1 MFHFLFKKYFY
12 NNNTNLCFSNT
23 FFFYFVVNASMIGYN
38 KRMNTLEMKKINEV
52 LKENKIGIWKLDGN
66 QLCGDDCFLDLLG
79 TSKDLSYEECYKFHL
94 DHIHPEDREQFSEYT
109 TKLNEER
116 TEIVYRYIHPEKG
129 VMIIR
134 CSGKK
139 TNDGSFVGMHQ
150 DISDIVRLEKDK
162 VVESYLAQANE
173 KLRNQNLA
181 QNDYYKEILDEQ
193 ACGVFAYTVNEHRIV
208 HMNKRA
214 MEMFHIDCLEEAQSK
229 ILSIFEKFDYPDP
242 TTNERLIALRKQD
255 DSVDFEVIINSKE
268 TYEVHALAK
277 SKVFMNPDHERII
290 ITVFLDISNLVMLK
304 KALEQAKEGSAAKSA
319 FLFNMSHD
327 LRTPL
332 NAIIGFSQLMR
343 THWDDQELSRD
354 YLEKIDES
362 SQYLLS
368 LINNILEMSK
378 IESGKEELKQKPWDI
393 YTSIDN
399 LLQFFEPDIRQKN
412 QTLNYAVNI
421 KHNMIL
427 TDSLKIREIYVNLMS
442 NAIKYTNEGGTISFS
457 LEEIEREEGLS
468 DYKAIIQDTGIGIS
482 KEYLPHIFELFTRQ
496 RNSSE
501 SGILGTGL
509 GMPIVKK
516 LVDLMHGTIHI
527 ESEEG
532 KGTTVIVIL
541 PHHYIVEEQEVKKV
555 DNKAIDLTGKHILL
569 AEDNDLNAEIAQT
582 LLEDNGLKVMRA
594 KDGLEAVM
602 MVKENMVDCFDCI
615 LMDIQMPRMNGFE
628 ACKVI
633 RSLPNKKNQIP
644 IIALTANAFEED
656 RKDCLDA
663 GMSEHV
669 SKPIE
674 IQSLL
679 QTIGSVLKSKLV
691 QLSRTNI

>member
-1 MFHFLFKKYFY
+1 MY
-12 NNNTNLCFSNT
+12 
-23 FFFYFVVNASMIGYN
+23 
-38 KRMNTLEMKKINEV
+38 
-52 LKENKIGIWKLDGN
+52 GN
-66 QLCGDDCFLDLLG
+66 DCFLDLIGVPKEMDAQACL
-79 TSKDLSYEECYKFHL
+79 KFHL
-94 DHIHPEDREQFSEYT
+94 SHVHPEDQEQFGEYVR
-109 TKLNEER
+109 KLSEER
-116 TEIVYRYIHPEKG
+116 TEIVYRFLHSEKG
-129 VMIIR
+129 VMMIR

-139 TNDGSFVGMHQ
+139 MEDGTIAGIHQ

-162 VVESYLAQANE
+162 ILETYLAE
-173 KLRNQNLA
+173 T
-181 QNDYYKEILDEQ
+181 ND
-193 ACGVFAYTVNEHRIV
+193 AYTVKEHKIV
-208 HMNKRA
+208 HLNKRA
-214 MEMFHIDCLEEAQSK
+214 LDMFHIDSFENAQCK
-229 ILSIFEKFDYPDP
+229 MRSIFEKFEYPDS

-255 DSVDFEVIINSKE
+255 NSVDFEVIINPKE

-290 ITVFLDISNLVMLK
+290 ITVFLDISNMVMLK

-332 NAIIGFSQLMR
+332 NAIIGFSELMK
-343 THWDDQELSRD
+343 THWDDQEVSRN
-354 YLEKIDES
+354 YLNKINES

-378 IESGKEELKQKPWDI
+378 IESGKEELKEKPWDI
-393 YTSIDN
+393 YTSCDN

-412 QTLNYAVNI
+412 QTLNYSVNI
-421 KHNMIL
+421 QHNMIL

-442 NAIKYTNEGGTISFS
+442 NAIKYTDAGGTISFS
-457 LEEIEREEGLS
+457 LEEIEREEGVS
-468 DYKAIIQDTGIGIS
+468 DYKGIIQDTGIGIS
-482 KEYLPHIFELFTRQ
+482 KEYLPHIFESFSRQ
-496 RNSSE
+496 RTSSE
-501 SGILGTGL
+501 SGVIGTGL

-516 LVDLMHGTIHI
+516 LVDLMHGTISI

-532 KGTTVIVIL
+532 KGTTVVVNI
-541 PHHYIVEEQEVKKV
+541 PHRYIIEEQEVKKV
-555 DNKAIDLTGKHILL
+555 NDKEIDLTGKHILL
-569 AEDNDLNAEIAQT
+569 VEDNDLNAEIAQT
-582 LLEDNGLKVMRA
+582 LLEDKGIKVTWA

-602 MVKENMVDCFDCI
+602 MVKENAMDCFDCI

-633 RSLPNKKNQIP
+633 RSLPDDRNKLP
-644 IIALTANAFEED
+644 IIVLTANAFEED

-679 QTIGSVLKSKLV
+679 QTIESVLKK
-691 QLSRTNI
+691 

>member
-1 MFHFLFKKYFY
+1 MDAQACL
-12 NNNTNLCFSNT
+12 
-23 FFFYFVVNASMIGYN
+23 
-38 KRMNTLEMKKINEV
+38 
-52 LKENKIGIWKLDGN
+52 
-66 QLCGDDCFLDLLG
+66 
-79 TSKDLSYEECYKFHL
+79 KFHL
-94 DHIHPEDREQFSEYT
+94 SHVHPEDQEQFGEYVR
-109 TKLNEER
+109 KLSEER
-116 TEIVYRYIHPEKG
+116 TEIVYRFLHSEKG
-129 VMIIR
+129 VMMIR

-139 TNDGSFVGMHQ
+139 MEDGTIAGIHQ

-162 VVESYLAQANE
+162 ILETYLAE
-173 KLRNQNLA
+173 T
-181 QNDYYKEILDEQ
+181 ND
-193 ACGVFAYTVNEHRIV
+193 AYTVKEHKIV
-208 HMNKRA
+208 HLNKRA
-214 MEMFHIDCLEEAQSK
+214 LDMFHIDSFENAQCK
-229 ILSIFEKFDYPDP
+229 MRSIFEKFEYPDS

-255 DSVDFEVIINSKE
+255 NSVDFEVIINPKE

-290 ITVFLDISNLVMLK
+290 ITVFLDISNMVMLK

-332 NAIIGFSQLMR
+332 NAIIGFSELMK
-343 THWDDQELSRD
+343 THWDDQEVSRN
-354 YLEKIDES
+354 YLNKINES

-378 IESGKEELKQKPWDI
+378 IESGKEELKEKPWDI
-393 YTSIDN
+393 YTSCDN

-412 QTLNYAVNI
+412 QTLNYSVNI
-421 KHNMIL
+421 QHNMIL

-442 NAIKYTNEGGTISFS
+442 NAIKYTDAGGTISFS
-457 LEEIEREEGLS
+457 LEEIEREEGVS
-468 DYKAIIQDTGIGIS
+468 DYKGIIQDTGIGIS
-482 KEYLPHIFELFTRQ
+482 KEYLPHIFESFSRQ
-496 RNSSE
+496 RTSSE
-501 SGILGTGL
+501 SGVIGTGL

-516 LVDLMHGTIHI
+516 LVDLMHGTISI

-532 KGTTVIVIL
+532 KGTTVVVNL
-541 PHHYIVEEQEVKKV
+541 PHRYIIEEQEVKKV
-555 DNKAIDLTGKHILL
+555 NDKEIDLTGKHILL
-569 AEDNDLNAEIAQT
+569 VEDNDLNAEIAQT
-582 LLEDNGLKVMRA
+582 LLEDKGIKVTWA

-602 MVKENMVDCFDCI
+602 MVKENAMDCFDCI

-633 RSLPNKKNQIP
+633 RSLPDDRNKLP

-679 QTIGSVLKSKLV
+679 QTIESVLKE
-691 QLSRTNI
+691 

>member
-1 MFHFLFKKYFY
+1 MNQVLQE
-12 NNNTNLCFSNT
+12 NS
-23 FFFYFVVNASMIGYN
+23 IG
-38 KRMNTLEMKKINEV
+38 T
-52 LKENKIGIWKLDGN
+52 WKLVDD
-66 QLCGDDCFLDLLG
+66 QLYGDDCFLNLIG
-79 TSKDLSYEECYKFHL
+79 ASKELDAQECLKFHL
-94 DHIHPEDREQFSEYT
+94 AHVHPEDQEQFSEYVR
-109 TKLNEER
+109 KLSEER
-116 TEIVYRYIHPEKG
+116 TEIVYRFLHPEKG
-129 VMIIR
+129 VMMIR

-139 TNDGSFVGMHQ
+139 MEDGSIAGIHQ

-162 VVESYLAQANE
+162 IVETYLSETNE
-173 KLRNQNLA
+173 KLRNQNVA
-181 QNDYYKEILDEQ
+181 QNDYYKEILDELP
-193 ACGVFAYTVNEHRIV
+193 CGVFAYTVKEHRIF
-208 HMNKRA
+208 HLNKSA
-214 MEMFHIDCLEEAQSK
+214 LKIFHIDDLEDAQSK
-229 ILSIFEKFDYPDP
+229 MYSIFKKFEYPDP
-242 TTNERLIALRKQD
+242 TTNDRLIELRTHD
-255 DSVDFEVIINSKE
+255 GSVDFEVIINPKE
-268 TYEVHALAK
+268 SYEVHALAK
-277 SKVFMNPDHERII
+277 SKVFKNPNGERII
-290 ITVFLDISNLVMLK
+290 ITIFLDVSNMVMLK

-332 NAIIGFSQLMR
+332 NAIIGFSELMKS
-343 THWDDQELSRD
+343 HWEDSKVSRN

-378 IESGKEELKQKPWDI
+378 IESGKEELKEKPWDI
-393 YTSIDN
+393 YISCDN

-442 NAIKYTNEGGTISFS
+442 NAIKYTNVGGTISFS

-468 DYKAIIQDTGIGIS
+468 DYKAVVQDTGIGIS
-482 KEYLPHIFELFTRQ
+482 KEYLPHIFENFTREKT
-496 RNSSE
+496 SSE
-501 SGILGTGL
+501 SGVIGTGL

-516 LVDLMHGTIHI
+516 LVDLMHGTISI
-527 ESEEG
+527 KSEEG
-532 KGTTVIVIL
+532 KGTTVVVNL
-541 PHHYIVEEQEVKKV
+541 PHRYIVEEQEVKEV
-555 DNKAIDLTGKHILL
+555 DDKEIDLTGKHILL
-569 AEDNDLNAEIAQT
+569 VEDNDLNAEIAQT
-582 LLEDNGLKVMRA
+582 LLEDKGLKVMRA
-594 KDGLEAVM
+594 KDGLEAITI
-602 MVKENMVDCFDCI
+602 VKENAVDCFDCI

-633 RSLPNKKNQIP
+633 RSLPNNRSQLP

-663 GMSEHV
+663 GMSDHV

-679 QTIGSVLKSKLV
+679 QTIESVLKK
-691 QLSRTNI
+691 

>member
-1 MFHFLFKKYFY
+1 M
-12 NNNTNLCFSNT
+12 
-23 FFFYFVVNASMIGYN
+23 
-38 KRMNTLEMKKINEV
+38 
-52 LKENKIGIWKLDGN
+52 
-66 QLCGDDCFLDLLG
+66 
-79 TSKDLSYEECYKFHL
+79 
-94 DHIHPEDREQFSEYT
+94 
-109 TKLNEER
+109 
-116 TEIVYRYIHPEKG
+116 
-129 VMIIR
+129 IR

-139 TNDGSFVGMHQ
+139 MEDGSIAGIHQ
-150 DISDIVRLEKDK
+150 DISEIVRLEKDK
-162 VVESYLAQANE
+162 IVETYLSETNE
-173 KLRNQNLA
+173 KLRNQNVA
-181 QNDYYKEILDEQ
+181 QNDYYKEILDELP
-193 ACGVFAYTVNEHRIV
+193 CGVFAYTVKEHRIF
-208 HMNKRA
+208 HLNKSA
-214 MEMFHIDCLEEAQSK
+214 LKIFHIDDLEDAQSK
-229 ILSIFEKFDYPDP
+229 MYSIFKKFEYPDP
-242 TTNERLIALRKQD
+242 TTNDRLIELRTHD
-255 DSVDFEVIINSKE
+255 GSVDFEVIINPKE
-268 TYEVHALAK
+268 SYEVHALAK
-277 SKVFMNPDHERII
+277 SKVFKYPNGERII
-290 ITVFLDISNLVMLK
+290 ITIFVDISNLVMLK
-304 KALEQAKEGSAAKSA
+304 QSLEQAKEGSAAKSA

-332 NAIIGFSQLMR
+332 NAIIGFSELMKS
-343 THWDDQELSRD
+343 HWEDSKISRN

-362 SQYLLS
+362 GQYLLS

-378 IESGKEELKQKPWDI
+378 IESGKEELKEKPWDI
-393 YTSIDN
+393 YTSCDN

-468 DYKAIIQDTGIGIS
+468 DYKAIVQDTGIGIS
-482 KEYLPHIFELFTRQ
+482 KDYLPHIFENFTRQ
-496 RNSSE
+496 KTSSE
-501 SGILGTGL
+501 SGVIGTGL

-516 LVDLMHGTIHI
+516 MVDLMHGTISV

-532 KGTTVIVIL
+532 KGTTVVVNL
-541 PHHYIVEEQEVKKV
+541 PHRYIIEKEEV
-555 DNKAIDLTGKHILL
+555 DVVDDKEIDLTGKHILL
-569 AEDNDLNAEIAQT
+569 VEDNDLNAEIAQT
-582 LLEDNGLKVMRA
+582 LLEDKGLKVMRA

-602 MVKENMVDCFDCI
+602 MVKENVVDCFDCI

-633 RSLPNKKNQIP
+633 RSLPNNRSQLP

-669 SKPIE
+669 AKPIE

-679 QTIGSVLKSKLV
+679 QTIESVLKK
-691 QLSRTNI
+691 

>member
-1 MFHFLFKKYFY
+1 
-12 NNNTNLCFSNT
+12 
-23 FFFYFVVNASMIGYN
+23 
-38 KRMNTLEMKKINEV
+38 MNQV
-52 LKENKIGIWKLDGN
+52 LKENTIGIWKLDGN
-66 QLCGDDCFLDLLG
+66 QLYGNDCFFDLIG
-79 TSKDLSYEECYKFHL
+79 VSKKISPEECLKFHL
-94 DHIHPEDREQFSEYT
+94 LHVHPEDQEQFGEYVR
-109 TKLNEER
+109 KLSEER
-116 TEIVYRYIHPEKG
+116 TEIVYRFLHSEKG
-129 VMIIR
+129 VMMIR

-139 TNDGSFVGMHQ
+139 MEDGTIAGIHQ

-162 VVESYLAQANE
+162 ILETYLAETNE
-173 KLRNQNLA
+173 KLRNQNVA
-181 QNDYYKEILDEQ
+181 QNDYYKEILDELP
-193 ACGVFAYTVNEHRIV
+193 CGVFAYTVKEHRIV
-208 HMNKRA
+208 HLNKRA
-214 MEMFHIDCLEEAQSK
+214 LDMFHIDSFENAQSK
-229 ILSIFEKFDYPDP
+229 MRSIFEKFEYPDS
-242 TTNERLIALRKQD
+242 TTNDRLIALRTND
-255 DSVDFEVIINSKE
+255 GSVDFEVIINPKE
-268 TYEVHALAK
+268 SYEVHALAK
-277 SKVFMNPDHERII
+277 SKVFKNPNGERII
-290 ITVFLDISNLVMLK
+290 ITIFLDVSNIVMLK
-304 KALEQAKEGSAAKSA
+304 QSLEQAKEGSAAKSA

-332 NAIIGFSQLMR
+332 NAIIGFSELMKS
-343 THWDDQELSRD
+343 HWEDSKVSRN

-378 IESGKEELKQKPWDI
+378 IESGKEELKEKPWDI
-393 YTSIDN
+393 YTSCDN

-442 NAIKYTNEGGTISFS
+442 NAIKYTNVGGTISFS

-468 DYKAIIQDTGIGIS
+468 DYKAIVQDTGIGIS
-482 KEYLPHIFELFTRQ
+482 KEYLPHIFENFTREKT
-496 RNSSE
+496 SSE
-501 SGILGTGL
+501 SGVIGTGL

-516 LVDLMHGTIHI
+516 LVDLMHGTISI

-532 KGTTVIVIL
+532 KGTTVVVNL
-541 PHHYIVEEQEVKKV
+541 PHRYIEKEEV
-555 DNKAIDLTGKHILL
+555 DVVDDKEIDLTGKHILL
-569 AEDNDLNAEIAQT
+569 VEDNDLNAEIAQT
-582 LLEDNGLKVMRA
+582 LLEDKGLKVMRA
-594 KDGLEAVM
+594 KDGLEAVTI
-602 MVKENMVDCFDCI
+602 VKENAVDCFDCI

-633 RSLPNKKNQIP
+633 RSLPNNRSQLP

-679 QTIGSVLKSKLV
+679 QTIESVLKK
-691 QLSRTNI
+691 

>member
-1 MFHFLFKKYFY
+1 M
-12 NNNTNLCFSNT
+12 
-23 FFFYFVVNASMIGYN
+23 
-38 KRMNTLEMKKINEV
+38 
-52 LKENKIGIWKLDGN
+52 
-66 QLCGDDCFLDLLG
+66 
-79 TSKDLSYEECYKFHL
+79 
-94 DHIHPEDREQFSEYT
+94 
-109 TKLNEER
+109 
-116 TEIVYRYIHPEKG
+116 
-129 VMIIR
+129 IR

-139 TNDGSFVGMHQ
+139 MEDGSIAGIHQ

-162 VVESYLAQANE
+162 IVETYLSETNE
-173 KLRNQNLA
+173 KLRNQNVA
-181 QNDYYKEILDEQ
+181 QNDYYKEILDELP
-193 ACGVFAYTVNEHRIV
+193 CGVFAYTVKEHKIV
-208 HMNKRA
+208 HLNKRA
-214 MEMFHIDCLEEAQSK
+214 LKIFHIDDLEDVQSK
-229 ILSIFEKFDYPDP
+229 MRSIFKKFEYPDT
-242 TTNERLIALRKQD
+242 TTNDRLIALRTND
-255 DSVDFEVIINSKE
+255 GSVDFEVIINPKE
-268 TYEVHALAK
+268 SYEVHALAK
-277 SKVFMNPDHERII
+277 SKVFKNPNGERIV
-290 ITVFLDISNLVMLK
+290 ITCFLDISNMVMLK

-332 NAIIGFSQLMR
+332 NAIIGFSELMKS
-343 THWDDQELSRD
+343 HWNDPEVSRD

-378 IESGKEELKQKPWDI
+378 IESGKEELKEKPWDI
-393 YTSIDN
+393 YTSCDN
-399 LLQFFEPDIRQKN
+399 LLQFFEPDLRQKN
-412 QTLNYAVNI
+412 QTLNYSVNI

-442 NAIKYTNEGGTISFS
+442 NAIKYTDAGGTISFS

-468 DYKAIIQDTGIGIS
+468 DYKAIVQDTGIGIS
-482 KEYLPHIFELFTRQ
+482 KDYLPHIFENFTRQ
-496 RNSSE
+496 KTSSE
-501 SGILGTGL
+501 SGVIGTGL

-516 LVDLMHGTIHI
+516 MVDLMHGTISV

-532 KGTTVIVIL
+532 KGTTVVVNL
-541 PHHYIVEEQEVKKV
+541 PHRYIIEKEEV
-555 DNKAIDLTGKHILL
+555 DVVDDKEIDLTGKHILL
-569 AEDNDLNAEIAQT
+569 VEDNDLNAEIAQT
-582 LLEDNGLKVMRA
+582 LLEDKGLKVMRA

-602 MVKENMVDCFDCI
+602 MVKENVVDCFDCI

-633 RSLPNKKNQIP
+633 RSLPNNRSQLP

-669 SKPIE
+669 AKPIE

-679 QTIGSVLKSKLV
+679 QTIESVLKK
-691 QLSRTNI
+691 

>member
-1 MFHFLFKKYFY
+1 MD
-12 NNNTNLCFSNT
+12 TN
-23 FFFYFVVNASMIGYN
+23 
-38 KRMNTLEMKKINEV
+38 INQV
-52 LKENKIGIWKLDGN
+52 LKENAIGTWKLVDD
-66 QLCGDDCFLDLLG
+66 QLYGDDCFFDLIG
-79 TSKDLSYEECYKFHL
+79 VSKEIDAQECLKFHL
-94 DHIHPEDREQFSEYT
+94 SHVHPEDQEQFSEYVR
-109 TKLNEER
+109 KLGEER
-116 TEIVYRYIHPEKG
+116 TEIEYRFLHPEKG
-129 VMIIR
+129 VMMIR

-139 TNDGSFVGMHQ
+139 MEDGSIAGIHQ
-150 DISDIVRLEKDK
+150 DISDIVHLEKDK
-162 VVESYLAQANE
+162 VVETYLSETNE
-173 KLRNQNLA
+173 KLRNQNAA
-181 QNDYYKEILDEQ
+181 QNDYYKEILDELP
-193 ACGVFAYTVNEHRIV
+193 CGVFAYTVKEHRIF
-208 HMNKRA
+208 HLNKSA
-214 MEMFHIDCLEEAQSK
+214 LKIFHIDDLEDAQSK
-229 ILSIFEKFDYPDP
+229 MYSIFKKFEYPDL
-242 TTNERLIALRKQD
+242 TTNDRLIALRTHD
-255 DSVDFEVIINSKE
+255 GSVDFEVIINPKE
-268 TYEVHALAK
+268 SYEVHALAK
-277 SKVFMNPDHERII
+277 SKVFKNPNGERII
-290 ITVFLDISNLVMLK
+290 ITIFLDVSNMVMLK

-332 NAIIGFSQLMR
+332 NAIIGFSELMKS
-343 THWDDQELSRD
+343 HWEDSKISRN

-378 IESGKEELKQKPWDI
+378 IESGKEELKEKPWDI
-393 YTSIDN
+393 YTSCDN

-442 NAIKYTNEGGTISFS
+442 NAIKYTNVGGTISFS

-468 DYKAIIQDTGIGIS
+468 DYKAIVQDTGIGIS
-482 KEYLPHIFELFTRQ
+482 KEYLPHIFENFSRQ
-496 RNSSE
+496 KTSSE
-501 SGILGTGL
+501 SGVIGTGL

-516 LVDLMHGTIHI
+516 LVDLMHGTISI

-532 KGTTVIVIL
+532 KGTTVVVNL
-541 PHHYIVEEQEVKKV
+541 PHRYIIEKEEV
-555 DNKAIDLTGKHILL
+555 DVVDDKEIDLTGKHILL
-569 AEDNDLNAEIAQT
+569 VEDNDLNAEIAQI
-582 LLEDNGLKVMRA
+582 LLEDKGLKVMRA
-594 KDGLEAVM
+594 KDGLEAVTI
-602 MVKENMVDCFDCI
+602 VKENVVDCFDCI

-633 RSLPNKKNQIP
+633 RALPNKRNTLP

-674 IQSLL
+674 IHSLL
-679 QTIGSVLKSKLV
+679 QTIESVLKK
-691 QLSRTNI
+691 

>member
-1 MFHFLFKKYFY
+1 MDA
-12 NNNTNLCFSNT
+12 N
-23 FFFYFVVNASMIGYN
+23 
-38 KRMNTLEMKKINEV
+38 INQV
-52 LKENKIGIWKLDGN
+52 LKENAIGTWKLVDD
-66 QLCGDDCFLDLLG
+66 QLYGDDCFFDLIG
-79 TSKDLSYEECYKFHL
+79 VSKEIDAQECLKFHL
-94 DHIHPEDREQFSEYT
+94 SHVHPEDQEQFSEYVR
-109 TKLNEER
+109 KLSEER
-116 TEIVYRYIHPEKG
+116 TEIVYRFLHPEKG
-129 VMIIR
+129 VMMIR

-139 TNDGSFVGMHQ
+139 MEDGSIAGIHQ
-150 DISDIVRLEKDK
+150 DISDIVHLEKDK
-162 VVESYLAQANE
+162 VVETYLSETNE
-173 KLRNQNLA
+173 KLRNQNAA
-181 QNDYYKEILDEQ
+181 QNDYYKEILDELP
-193 ACGVFAYTVNEHRIV
+193 CGVFAYTVKEHRIF
-208 HMNKRA
+208 HLNKSA
-214 MEMFHIDCLEEAQSK
+214 LKIFHIDDLEDAQSK
-229 ILSIFEKFDYPDP
+229 MYSIFKKFEYPDL
-242 TTNERLIALRKQD
+242 TTNDRLIALRTHD
-255 DSVDFEVIINSKE
+255 GSVDFEVIINPKE
-268 TYEVHALAK
+268 SYEVHALAK
-277 SKVFMNPDHERII
+277 SKVFKNPNGERII
-290 ITVFLDISNLVMLK
+290 ITIFLDVSNMVMLK

-332 NAIIGFSQLMR
+332 NAIIGFSELMKS
-343 THWDDQELSRD
+343 HWEDSKISRN

-378 IESGKEELKQKPWDI
+378 IESGKEELKEKPWDI
-393 YTSIDN
+393 YTSCDN

-442 NAIKYTNEGGTISFS
+442 NAIKYTNVGGTISIS

-468 DYKAIIQDTGIGIS
+468 DYKAVVQDTGIGIS
-482 KEYLPHIFELFTRQ
+482 KEYLPHIFENFTREKT
-496 RNSSE
+496 SSE
-501 SGILGTGL
+501 SGVIGTGL

-516 LVDLMHGTIHI
+516 LVDLMHGTISI

-532 KGTTVIVIL
+532 KGTTVVVNL
-541 PHHYIVEEQEVKKV
+541 PHRYIVEEQEVKEV
-555 DNKAIDLTGKHILL
+555 DDKEIDLTGKHILL
-569 AEDNDLNAEIAQT
+569 VEDNDLNAEIAQT
-582 LLEDNGLKVMRA
+582 LLEDKGLKVMRA
-594 KDGLEAVM
+594 KDGLEAITI
-602 MVKENMVDCFDCI
+602 VKENAVDCFDCI

-633 RSLPNKKNQIP
+633 RSLPNNRSQLP

-669 SKPIE
+669 AKPIE

-679 QTIGSVLKSKLV
+679 QTIESVLKK
-691 QLSRTNI
+691 

>member
-1 MFHFLFKKYFY
+1 MDAQACL
-12 NNNTNLCFSNT
+12 
-23 FFFYFVVNASMIGYN
+23 
-38 KRMNTLEMKKINEV
+38 
-52 LKENKIGIWKLDGN
+52 
-66 QLCGDDCFLDLLG
+66 
-79 TSKDLSYEECYKFHL
+79 KFHL
-94 DHIHPEDREQFSEYT
+94 SHVHPEDQEQFGEYVR
-109 TKLNEER
+109 KLSEER
-116 TEIVYRYIHPEKG
+116 TEIVYRFLHSEKG
-129 VMIIR
+129 VMMIR

-139 TNDGSFVGMHQ
+139 MEDGTIAGIHQ

-162 VVESYLAQANE
+162 ILETYLAE
-173 KLRNQNLA
+173 T
-181 QNDYYKEILDEQ
+181 ND
-193 ACGVFAYTVNEHRIV
+193 AYTVKEHKIV
-208 HMNKRA
+208 HLNKRA
-214 MEMFHIDCLEEAQSK
+214 LDMFHIDSFENAQCK
-229 ILSIFEKFDYPDP
+229 MRSIFEKFEYPDS

-255 DSVDFEVIINSKE
+255 NSVDFEVIINPKE

-290 ITVFLDISNLVMLK
+290 ITVFLDISNMVMLK

-332 NAIIGFSQLMR
+332 NAIIGFSELMK
-343 THWDDQELSRD
+343 THWDDQEVSRN
-354 YLEKIDES
+354 YLNKINES

-378 IESGKEELKQKPWDI
+378 IESGKEELKEKPWDI
-393 YTSIDN
+393 YTSCDN

-412 QTLNYAVNI
+412 QTLNYSVNI
-421 KHNMIL
+421 QHNMIL

-442 NAIKYTNEGGTISFS
+442 NAIKYTDAGGTISFS
-457 LEEIEREEGLS
+457 LEEIEREEGVS
-468 DYKAIIQDTGIGIS
+468 DYKGIIQDTGIGIS
-482 KEYLPHIFELFTRQ
+482 KEYLPHIFESFSRQ
-496 RNSSE
+496 RTSSE
-501 SGILGTGL
+501 SGVIGTGL

-516 LVDLMHGTIHI
+516 LVDLMHGTISI

-532 KGTTVIVIL
+532 KGTTVVVNL
-541 PHHYIVEEQEVKKV
+541 PHRYIIEEQEVKKV
-555 DNKAIDLTGKHILL
+555 NDKEINLTGKHILL
-569 AEDNDLNAEIAQT
+569 VEDNDLNAEIAQT
-582 LLEDNGLKVMRA
+582 LLEDKGIKVTWA

-602 MVKENMVDCFDCI
+602 MVKENAMDCFDCI

-633 RSLPNKKNQIP
+633 RSLPDDRNKLP

-679 QTIGSVLKSKLV
+679 QTIESVLKK
-691 QLSRTNI
+691 

>member
-1 MFHFLFKKYFY
+1 MITQFYVSIILFFLSFIENAITIRY
-12 NNNTNLCFSNT
+12 NIF
-23 FFFYFVVNASMIGYN
+23 MD
-38 KRMNTLEMKKINEV
+38 KIINQV
-52 LKENKIGIWKLDGN
+52 LKENSIGIWKLDGN
-66 QLCGDDCFLDLLG
+66 QLYGDECFLKLIG
-79 TSKDLSYEECYKFHL
+79 VSKETDAQACLKFHL
-94 DHIHPEDREQFSEYT
+94 SHVHPEDQEQFSEYVR
-109 TKLNEER
+109 KLSEER
-116 TEIVYRYIHPEKG
+116 TEIVYRFLHPEKG
-129 VMIIR
+129 VMMIR

-139 TNDGSFVGMHQ
+139 MEDGTIAGIHQ

-162 VVESYLAQANE
+162 IVESYLAETNE
-173 KLRNQNLA
+173 KLRNQNVA
-181 QNDYYKEILDEQ
+181 QNDYYKEILDELP
-193 ACGVFAYTVNEHRIV
+193 CGVFAYTVKEHKIA
-208 HMNKRA
+208 HLNKRA
-214 MEMFHIDCLEEAQSK
+214 LDMFHIDSLEKAQCK
-229 ILSIFEKFDYPDP
+229 MRSIFEKFEYPDS
-242 TTNERLIALRKQD
+242 TTNERLIALRKYD
-255 DSVDFEVIINSKE
+255 NSVDFEVIINPKE

-290 ITVFLDISNLVMLK
+290 ITVFLDISNMVMLK
-304 KALEQAKEGSAAKSA
+304 KALEQAEEGSAAKSA

-332 NAIIGFSQLMR
+332 NAIIGFSELMKS
-343 THWDDQELSRD
+343 HWDDAKVSRN

-378 IESGKEELKQKPWDI
+378 IESGKEELKEKPWDI
-393 YTSIDN
+393 YTSCDN

-412 QTLNYAVNI
+412 QTLNYSVNI
-421 KHNMIL
+421 QHNMIL

-442 NAIKYTNEGGTISFS
+442 NAIKYTDAGGTISFS
-457 LEEIEREEGLS
+457 LEEIEREKGLS
-468 DYKAIIQDTGIGIS
+468 DYKVIIQDTGIGIS
-482 KEYLPHIFELFTRQ
+482 KEYLPHIFENFSRQ
-496 RNSSE
+496 KTSSE
-501 SGILGTGL
+501 SGVIGTGL

-516 LVDLMHGTIHI
+516 LVELMHGTISI

-532 KGTTVIVIL
+532 KGTTVIVNL
-541 PHHYIVEEQEVKKV
+541 PHRYIEKEEV
-555 DNKAIDLTGKHILL
+555 DVADDKEIDLTGKHILL
-569 AEDNDLNAEIAQT
+569 VEDNDLNAEIAQT
-582 LLEDNGLKVMRA
+582 LLEDKGIKVTWA

-602 MVKENMVDCFDCI
+602 MVKENTMECFDCI

-633 RSLPNKKNQIP
+633 RSLPNDRNELP

-679 QTIGSVLKSKLV
+679 QTIESVLKK
-691 QLSRTNI
+691 